1 MRVKVS
7 LYIAGK
13 VHDEV
18 VSAISYEE
26 AKRTALAR
34 NPSGRVIKVSS
45 VIWLLI
51 LDFSVLNRRLK
62 TLSLPISIMQ
72 IKNEFKT
79 RKNLWSY

>member
-34 NPSGRVIKVSS
+34 NPSGRVITGIPVPWS
-45 VIWLLI
+45 VA
-51 LDFSVLNRRLK
+51 VP
-62 TLSLPISIMQ
+62 TLHCLEM
-72 IKNEFKT
+72 
-79 RKNLWSY
+79 

>member
-26 AKRTALAR
+26 AK
-34 NPSGRVIKVSS
+34 SY
-45 VIWLLI
+45 
-51 LDFSVLNRRLK
+51 LK
-62 TLSLPISIMQ
+62 EIHKQFHP
-72 IKNEFKT
+72 
-79 RKNLWSY
+79 RG

>member
-34 NPSGRVIKVSS
+34 NPSGRVKKDSS
-45 VIWLLI
+45 VISLI
-51 LDFSVLNRRLK
+51 NFRFQCSK
-62 TLSLPISIMQ
+62 
-72 IKNEFKT
+72 
-79 RKNLWSY
+79 

>member
-26 AKRTALAR
+26 AKSTALAR

-45 VIWLLI
+45 VI
-51 LDFSVLNRRLK
+51 
-62 TLSLPISIMQ
+62 
-72 IKNEFKT
+72 
-79 RKNLWSY
+79 